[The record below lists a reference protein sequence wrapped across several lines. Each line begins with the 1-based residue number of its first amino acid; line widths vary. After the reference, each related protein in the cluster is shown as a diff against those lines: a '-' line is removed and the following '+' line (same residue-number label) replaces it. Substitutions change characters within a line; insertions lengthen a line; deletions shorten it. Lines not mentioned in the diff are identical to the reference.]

1 MLSDALFTCM
11 MHFFMLMICVNT
23 LFIFL
28 LTFMMCTE
36 YADVYRIGNSMYPHC
51 TCCTVFKF
59 IIS

>member
-36 YADVYRIGNSMYPHC
+36 YADVYRVSNVC
-51 TCCTVFKF
+51 TRIVLVVLYSSLLF
-59 IIS
+59 